1 MRLTVTDTGPG
12 MDAAVRERIFEPFF
26 TTKAVNEG
34 TGLGLS
40 VVHGIVHDHEGSI
53 EVESAPGR
61 GATFT
66 ILLPAACAEAG
77 PARDAPPSGAAVP
90 GAAGRGRQ
98 ILYIDDDQALVSLFK
113 RLLERRGYRV
123 SAYTDQHE
131 ALAALRAD
139 PAAFDLVVTDY
150 NMPGL
155 SGLDVARAVRAI
167 RPGLPVAVA
176 SGFVDEAL
184 TGQAAEAGVREV
196 LFKATSVDEYCTAV
210 QRLLDQAGGASR

>member
-1 MRLTVTDTGPG
+1 MLEPALTG
-12 MDAAVRERIFEPFF
+12 AAVSP
-26 TTKAVNEG
+26 
-34 TGLGLS
+34 
-40 VVHGIVHDHEGSI
+40 
-53 EVESAPGR
+53 EV
-61 GATFT
+61 
-66 ILLPAACAEAG
+66 LLPEPGLIGAEMTAAADRAEPGLFAAQP
-77 PARDAPPSGAAVP
+77 PADVLLPEPDLTGAAVP